1 MKYLKIN
8 IVALDDFQGLLIHGL
23 LGNHH
28 TIIKTGN

>member
-1 MKYLKIN
+1 MKCLKN

-28 TIIKTGN
+28 TII